1 MQVLVGFFICFHK
14 NNFTCLYNKYDP
26 FTISVVLHLSGTF
39 VSGKMTILQ
48 KKLDAYNCSTTS
60 FYRKGIITTHEC
72 RTAVIVKGSIE
83 KNE

>member
-39 VSGKMTILQ
+39 VSGKMMISQ
-48 KKLDAYNCSTTS
+48 KKLDAFNCSTTS
-60 FYRKGIITTHEC
+60 FYRKGIITTHKC

>member
-39 VSGKMTILQ
+39 VSGKMMILW
-48 KKLDAYNCSTTS
+48 KNHNVINAFNCST
-60 FYRKGIITTHEC
+60 YGKEYYYHP
-72 RTAVIVKGSIE
+72 
-83 KNE
+83 